1 MKGKIIDLQLQNS
14 LFRMKKSKK
23 TQKYKNQNDVEE
35 KDLELMANMAY
46 ANMKHKMHDST
57 TIDELKD
64 GFRSKY
70 SLSRN

>member
-46 ANMKHKMHDST
+46 ANMTHKMHDST